1 MKLRKKRKKRKR
13 RRKKREKRKRRRKKR
28 KKLMNN
34 KNLGI
39 IIVVTAL
46 SVLFWFLADR
56 WILSPAR
63 FSDLSVLI
71 PLLVSFIVLVSS
83 AVIAFLVLNRYVFK
97 ITLVFLLIIPFF
109 IFFKF
114 SFYYLLSATLMIW
127 FQMYAIKL
135 IREEAAERHK
145 INIRMILRRGAP
157 PILTAFFIM
166 ISFAYFLSPA
176 IQSIAYEKT
185 LPPTFNQAVRQ
196 VFTTMFKGE
205 LEQLPP
211 EERKETESKF
221 VSQAIKQAN
230 DIAKPFFQYMPPF
243 IAFGLFLALQGLSL
257 IFVWLALGIGIMTFS
272 LLKKFNF
279 FRITEVQVKSE
290 ILEI

>member
-1 MKLRKKRKKRKR
+1 
-13 RRKKREKRKRRRKKR
+13 
-28 KKLMNN
+28 MNN

-39 IIVVTAL
+39 LIVVTAL
-46 SVLFWFLADR
+46 SILFWFSADR

-63 FSDLSVLI
+63 FTDLSVLV
-71 PLLVSFIVLVSS
+71 PLLVSFIILVSS

-97 ITLVFLLIIPFF
+97 MILVFLLIIPFF

-114 SFYYLLSATLMIW
+114 SFYYLLSATFMIW
-127 FQMYAIKL
+127 FQMYAVKL

-176 IQSIAYEKT
+176 VQSIAYEKT

-196 VFTTMFKGE
+196 VFTTMFRGD

-211 EERKETESKF
+211 EERQKTENEF
-221 VSQAIKQAN
+221 VSQAVKQAN
-230 DIAKPFFQYMPPF
+230 EIASPFFQYMPPF
-243 IAFGLFLALQGLSL
+243 IAFGLFLALQGLKFV
-257 IFVWLALGIGIMTFS
+257 FVWLVLGIGITTFS
-272 LLKKFNF
+272 LLRKLNF
-279 FRITEVQVKSE
+279 FRITEIQVKSE
-290 ILEI
+290 ILEL